1 MTRHYSTASTKS
13 TCITVA
19 LVALTSSHASA
30 SSAASVPPHNGVF
43 EGHVFDSMSS
53 IIKRARPVL
62 HMPSMSA
69 STDARTSGNENDPQ
83 GRNTSMYHYVDDN
96 DDDVDDFE
104 LLDRLPRELAALI
117 ASASA
122 GPSSPAAAPTIAS
135 VSTSRYHPTYTDGGE
150 SCSAKSS
157 SKFNSWEVSYD
168 TLHECCDKAFGWD
181 YDACM
186 TIDAAGL

>member
-1 MTRHYSTASTKS
+1 MTCHYSTASTKS
-13 TCITVA
+13 TCITLA

-30 SSAASVPPHNGVF
+30 SSAASAPLHNGVF
-43 EGHVFDSMSS
+43 EGHVFNTMTS

-62 HMPSMSA
+62 HLPSMSA

-83 GRNTSMYHYVDDN
+83 GRNTSMYHYGDDN
-96 DDDVDDFE
+96 DDDVDNLE

-122 GPSSPAAAPTIAS
+122 ESSSPAAAPTIAS
-135 VSTSRYHPTYTDGGE
+135 ASTSRYHPTYTDGGE

-157 SKFNSWEVSYD
+157 SEFNSWEVSYD

-186 TIDAAGL
+186 NIDAAGL